1 MSISLKLFVMLKN
14 YSEIELREMISNLRL
29 VKEMSNK
36 FGLQDKSEIDLTTY
50 ELLLE
55 NHLNNKYKDLDE
67 WLGKLMEK
75 NGTTEY

>member
-1 MSISLKLFVMLKN
+1 MIE

-36 FGLQDKSEIDLTTY
+36 FGLQDKSEIELTKY

-67 WLGKLMEK
+67 WLNKLVKK

>member
-1 MSISLKLFVMLKN
+1 MRR

-29 VKEMSNK
+29 VKEISNDYE
-36 FGLQDKSEIDLTTY
+36 LQDKSEIDLTKY

-55 NHLNNKYKDLDE
+55 NHLNDKYSDFDE
-67 WLGKLMEK
+67 WFNKLIKK

>member
-1 MSISLKLFVMLKN
+1 MKV

-29 VKEMSNK
+29 VKDFYGEEERIV
-36 FGLQDKSEIDLTTY
+36 GLGDESEIDLTTY

-55 NHLNNKYKDLDE
+55 NHLKNKYKDLDE
-67 WLGKLMEK
+67 WLHKLVKK

>member
-1 MSISLKLFVMLKN
+1 MIE
-14 YSEIELREMISNLRL
+14 YSERELREMISNLRL
-29 VKEMSNK
+29 WKEMKNCD
-36 FGLQDKSEIDLTTY
+36 LTDKSEIELTKY

-67 WLGKLMEK
+67 WLHKLIKK

>member
-1 MSISLKLFVMLKN
+1 MIE

-36 FGLQDKSEIDLTTY
+36 FGLQDKSEIELTKY

-55 NHLNNKYKDLDE
+55 NHLSDKYKELDE
-67 WLGKLMEK
+67 WLNKLVEK

>member
-1 MSISLKLFVMLKN
+1 MTE

-29 VKEMSNK
+29 VKETSNK
-36 FGLQDKSEIDLTTY
+36 YELQDKSELDLTTY

-55 NHLNNKYKDLDE
+55 NHLKNKYKDLDE
-67 WLGKLMEK
+67 WLHKLVNK

>member
-1 MSISLKLFVMLKN
+1 MIT

-29 VKEMSNK
+29 WKEMENCN
-36 FGLQDKSEIDLTTY
+36 LADNSEIELTKY

-55 NHLNNKYKDLDE
+55 NHTNNKYKEIDE
-67 WLGKLMEK
+67 WLNKLINK